1 MLGLNT
7 RGSKMVSTG
16 YGRESDLSDHERKNL
31 AILEAIRRG
40 KSISRTDISRITGLN
55 IVTVSNYINDYIT
68 KGLIV
73 EKGYDSSTG
82 GRRPTIIELNPTYT
96 HVIGVELG
104 LKNIRAV
111 LTDLEAN
118 VIATSKRER
127 PKEDAETV
135 INNIIAS
142 IEEVIKTSKLDKSKI
157 KSICVAA
164 SGLVDKEAGTIHST
178 IGTVSV
184 FLPINLSLERRFG
197 ISTFL
202 ENDATAAAYGE
213 WALSLDLDTKVML
226 YMYSGVGCGI
236 VINGEVFRGAT
247 GIAGETSLKDH
258 LEPTDLW
265 IGRLSALGPWAA
277 HLGIPDEVKARIQ
290 EGQESK
296 ISKMAPN
303 LDEITL
309 DVVFKAAKEN
319 DKLAI
324 EAIEKAGNTL
334 GIRIAFLVNLLNPD
348 VVVIGGGIE
357 QAGSVLLD
365 AVRRAVKRWAFEEMA
380 EVVKIIPARLGDNS
394 VSLGAATLV
403 IRSVFSRI

>member
-1 MLGLNT
+1 MVNAGH
-7 RGSKMVSTG
+7 SK
-16 YGRESDLSDHERKNL
+16 ESILSDHERKNL
-31 AILEAIRRG
+31 AILETIRRG
-40 KSISRTDISRITGLN
+40 KTISRTDISRMTGLN
-55 IVTVSNYINDYIT
+55 IVTVSNYIGEYLSR
-68 KGLIV
+68 GLII

-82 GRRPTIIELNPTYT
+82 GRRPTIVELNPTYT
-96 HVIGVELG
+96 YVIGVELG
-104 LKNIRAV
+104 LDRIRTV
-111 LTDLEAN
+111 LTDLEAT
-118 VIATSKRER
+118 VITQSDKER
-127 PKEDAETV
+127 PREDAESV
-135 INNIIAS
+135 INAIVAA
-142 IEEVIKTSKLDKSKI
+142 IEDVIKASKLDRTKI
-157 KSICVAA
+157 KGICVAA
-164 SGLVDKEAGTIHST
+164 SGLVDKEAGTVHST
-178 IGTVSV
+178 VGTVSV

-197 ISTFL
+197 IPTMI

-247 GIAGETSLKDH
+247 GVAGEPSIRDH

-265 IGRLSALGPWAA
+265 IGKLSALGPWAV
-277 HLGIPDEVKARIQ
+277 HLGIPDEVKTRIK

-296 ISKMAPN
+296 ISRMVKN
-303 LDEITL
+303 IDDLTVED
-309 DVVFKAAKEN
+309 VFKAAKEN

-324 EAIEKAGNTL
+324 EVTEKSGTTL

-365 AVRRAVKRWAFEEMA
+365 AVRKAVKRWAFEEMA
-380 EVVKIIPARLGDNS
+380 EVVKIIPARLGHDS

-403 IRSVFSRI
+403 IRNAFSKM

>member
-1 MLGLNT
+1 
-7 RGSKMVSTG
+7 MVSAN
-16 YGRESDLSDHERKNL
+16 YGSESILSDHERKNL
-31 AILEAIRRG
+31 AILESIRRG
-40 KSISRTDISRITGLN
+40 KTISRTDISRITGLN
-55 IVTVSNYINDYIT
+55 IVTVSNYINDYIK

-73 EKGYDSSTG
+73 ERGYDSSTG
-82 GRRPTIIELNPTYT
+82 GRRPTIIELNSDYT

-104 LKNIRAV
+104 VKNIRTV

-118 VIATSKRER
+118 LIASAKKER
-127 PKEDAETV
+127 PREDAESI
-135 INNIIAS
+135 INCITS
-142 IEEVIKTSKLDKSKI
+142 TIEEVIKASKLEKSKI
-157 KSICVAA
+157 KGICVAA
-164 SGLVDKEAGTIHST
+164 SGLVDKEAGTVHST

-184 FLPINLSLERRFG
+184 FLPINLSLERKFG
-197 ISTFL
+197 IDTFID
-202 ENDATAAAYGE
+202 NDATAAAYGE

-247 GIAGETSLKDH
+247 GVAGEPSLKDH

-265 IGRLSALGPWAA
+265 IGKLSALGPWAA
-277 HLGIPDEVKARIQ
+277 HLGIPDDIKERIKQ
-290 EGQESK
+290 GGESK
-296 ISKMAPN
+296 ISKMVGN
-303 LDEITL
+303 LDDLTL
-309 DVVFKAAKEN
+309 DIVFKAAKEN

-324 EAIEKAGNTL
+324 DAIEKAGNSL

-357 QAGSVLLD
+357 QAGSILLD
-365 AVRRAVKRWAFEEMA
+365 SVRRAVKKWAFEEMA

-403 IRSVFSRI
+403 IRSVFSKV

>member
-1 MLGLNT
+1 
-7 RGSKMVSTG
+7 MVSSG
-16 YGRESDLSDHERKNL
+16 YGRESTLSDHERKNL
-31 AILEAIRRG
+31 AILEVIRRG
-40 KSISRTDISRITGLN
+40 KTISRTDISRLTGLN

-73 EKGYDSSTG
+73 ERGYDSSTG

-104 LKNIRAV
+104 LKNIKAV

-118 VIATSKRER
+118 IIATSRKDR
-127 PKEDAETV
+127 PREDAESI
-135 INNIIAS
+135 INCITS
-142 IEEVIKTSKLDKSKI
+142 VVDEVIKTSKLEKSKI
-157 KSICVAA
+157 KGICVAA
-164 SGLVDKEAGTIHST
+164 SGLVDKEAGTVHST
-178 IGTVSV
+178 LGTTSV
-184 FLPINLSLERRFG
+184 FLPINLSLERKFD
-197 ISTFL
+197 INTFI

-247 GIAGETSLKDH
+247 GVAGETSLKDH

-265 IGRLSALGPWAA
+265 IGKLSALGPWAS
-277 HLGIPDEVKARIQ
+277 HLGIPDEIKTRIKA
-290 EGQESK
+290 GADSK
-296 ISKMAPN
+296 VAKMVSS
-303 LDEITL
+303 LDSDIPL
-309 DVVFKAAKEN
+309 DAIFKAAKEN
-319 DKLAI
+319 DKVAI
-324 EAIEKAGNTL
+324 EAIEMAGNTL

-365 AVRRAVKRWAFEEMA
+365 AVRRGVKKWAFEEMG
-380 EVVKIIPARLGDNS
+380 EVVKIIPARLGENS

-403 IRSVFSRI
+403 IRNIFSKV

>member
-1 MLGLNT
+1 
-7 RGSKMVSTG
+7 MVSAG
-16 YGRESDLSDHERKNL
+16 YGRESTLSDHERKNL

-40 KSISRTDISRITGLN
+40 KTISRTDISRITGLN
-55 IVTVSNYINDYIT
+55 IVTVSNYINDYIA

-104 LKNIRAV
+104 ISDIKAV

-118 VIATSKRER
+118 VIASAGKAR
-127 PKEDAETV
+127 PKEDAETI
-135 INNIIAS
+135 INCATS
-142 IEEVIKTSKLDKSKI
+142 VVDEVIKTSKLDKSKI
-157 KSICVAA
+157 KGICVAA
-164 SGLVDKEAGTIHST
+164 SGLVDKDAGTIHST
-178 IGTVSV
+178 NGTTSV
-184 FLPINLSLERRFG
+184 FLPINLSLERKFNLN
-197 ISTFL
+197 TFL

-213 WALSLDLDTKVML
+213 WALSLDLETKVML

-247 GIAGETSLKDH
+247 GVAGETSLKNH

-265 IGRLSALGPWAA
+265 IGKLSALGPWAS
-277 HLGIPDEVKARIQ
+277 HLGIPDEIKNRIKD
-290 EGQESK
+290 GAESK
-296 ISKMAPN
+296 VSKMVSN

-309 DVVFKAAKEN
+309 GTVFKAAKEN

-324 EAIEKAGNTL
+324 EVIETAGDSL
-334 GIRIAFLVNLLNPD
+334 GVRIAFLVNLLNPD

-357 QAGSVLLD
+357 QAGSILLD
-365 AVRRAVKRWAFEEMA
+365 SVRKSVRKWAFEEMA
-380 EVVKIIPARLGDNS
+380 EVVKIIPARLGNNA

>member
-1 MLGLNT
+1 
-7 RGSKMVSTG
+7 MVSAD
-16 YGRESDLSDHERKNL
+16 YGKESILSDHERKNL
-31 AILEAIRRG
+31 AILETIRRG
-40 KSISRTDISRITGLN
+40 KTISRTDISRITGLN
-55 IVTVSNYINDYIT
+55 IVTVSNYINDFIT

-96 HVIGVELG
+96 YVIGVDLG
-104 LKNIRAV
+104 INYIRAI

-118 VIATSKRER
+118 VIANVSKER
-127 PKEDAETV
+127 PKEDAESV
-135 INNIIAS
+135 INAITGS
-142 IEEVIKTSKLDKSKI
+142 IDEVIKTAKLDRSKI
-157 KSICVAA
+157 KGICVAA
-164 SGLVDKEAGTIHST
+164 SGLVDKEAGTVHST
-178 IGTVSV
+178 FGTTSV
-184 FLPINLSLERRFG
+184 FLPINLSLERKFN
-197 ISTFL
+197 IDTFI

-247 GIAGETSLKDH
+247 GIAGETSLKSH

-265 IGRLSALGPWAA
+265 IGKLSALGPWAA
-277 HLGIPDEVKARIQ
+277 HLGIPDDVRERIKT
-290 EGQESK
+290 GAESK
-296 ISKMAPN
+296 IAKLVKNTEDLS
-303 LDEITL
+303 L

-357 QAGSVLLD
+357 KAGSVLLD
-365 AVRRAVKRWAFEEMA
+365 SVRTAIKRWAFEEMA

-394 VSLGAATLV
+394 VALGASTLV
-403 IRSVFSRI
+403 IRRIFSRV